1 MFHHSSAHIIT
12 ILQVSPASSFNQND
26 IEALYERDIPS
37 NLLSNKEND
46 SPKPPPL
53 FPDLVMPPVFFPD
66 LESVVGEGIVLGDAL
81 SLGAVDGV
89 SEDFLLGA
97 VEGE

>member
-1 MFHHSSAHIIT
+1 M
-12 ILQVSPASSFNQND
+12 D
-26 IEALYERDIPS
+26 
-37 NLLSNKEND
+37 LLSNKEND

-66 LESVVGEGIVLGDAL
+66 LDLFGTGESVVGECIALGDAL
-81 SLGAVDGV
+81 SFGAVDGA

-97 VEGE
+97 MEGE